1 MMHGAIKF
9 GQQEHIAGSTTSK
22 DMWDCLHMIYV
33 TYQDISVHYHYQDV
47 NNYFR
52 VLVSIIMS
60 QLLQSTVLTF
70 L

>member
-47 NNYFR
+47 NNYS
-52 VLVSIIMS
+52 LI
-60 QLLQSTVLTF
+60 
-70 L
+70 